1 MEDLHCDIAEG
12 HLSTTLAQL
21 ATISYRLGR
30 KLVFNPETET
40 ITGDAEANQMLTR
53 KYRKPYTFPER
64 V

>member
-1 MEDLHCDIAEG
+1 VEDLHCDIAEG

-30 KLVFNPETET
+30 KLVFNPDTET
-40 ITGDAEANQMLTR
+40 ITGDVEANQLLTR
-53 KYRKPYTFPER
+53 EYRKPYALPDK